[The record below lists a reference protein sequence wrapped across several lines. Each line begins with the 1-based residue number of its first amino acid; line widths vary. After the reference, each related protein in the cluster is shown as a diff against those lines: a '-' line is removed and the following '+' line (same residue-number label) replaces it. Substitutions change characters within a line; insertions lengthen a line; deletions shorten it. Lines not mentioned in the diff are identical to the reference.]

1 MEKKLHYGWI
11 VIFMGLV
18 TTVAAHGFGRM
29 AYTILLPAMKDGLH
43 FDYTQLGLL
52 GTGNFIGYLSMA
64 IIGGF
69 LAARFGPRTV
79 IAIALL
85 LMGGTMILTGLAK
98 SFGFAFAMRLF
109 TGLGNGAAF
118 VPAMAL
124 GSAWFAVKKRGFAT
138 GIVSGGIGLGTFLS
152 GVIVPFILTT
162 YGTHGWRYSW
172 VILGT
177 CVLVVAVVV
186 FLFLRNQPGDKG
198 LLPVGQ
204 EENSDIQPSSS
215 HPNVSSLEW
224 RKVYKMKALWYLGM
238 VYFFY
243 GLSYIIY
250 MVFFAAYLVKEMG
263 CTAAWAGGLWAIVG
277 GLSIFCG
284 VIWGGISDRIGR
296 GKGAA
301 LAYFVL
307 GVSYIVYALLKSEA
321 GFYLS
326 AILFGLTAW
335 SIPTIMAAASGDFV
349 GPRLAPAAL
358 GFITLFF
365 GIGQSIGPALGGYL
379 ADVSHS
385 FTLPFLIAGGIS
397 FVGMIFSF
405 YLKKNRLKIFDLGAK
420 YRRISWQTKPVSK
433 PSMITFKKTHL
444 PCILGQMWK

>member
-1 MEKKLHYGWI
+1 MEKKIHYGWI

-29 AYTILLPAMKDGLH
+29 AYTILLPAMKDGLN

-79 IAIALL
+79 ITIALV
-85 LMGGTMILTGLAK
+85 LMGVTMILTGLAK
-98 SFGFAFAMRLF
+98 SFGFAFSMRLL
-109 TGLGNGAAF
+109 TGLGNGAAY

-124 GSAWFAVKKRGFAT
+124 GSAWFAVNRRGFAT

-152 GVIVPFILTT
+152 GIIVPFILTS
-162 YGTHGWRYSW
+162 YGADGWRYSW
-172 VILGT
+172 YILGSI
-177 CVLVVAVVV
+177 VLLVAIFV
-186 FLFLRNQPGDKG
+186 FLFLRNHPEDKG

-204 EENSDIQPSSS
+204 EEKGDIQNSSVK
-215 HPNVSSLEW
+215 NKVSSLDW
-224 RKVYKMKALWYLGM
+224 GKVYRMKALWYLGI

-250 MVFFAAYLVKEMG
+250 IVFFAAYLVKEMG
-263 CTAAWAGGLWAIVG
+263 YTAAWAGGLWATVG

-284 VIWGGISDRIGR
+284 VIWGSISDRIGR

-307 GVSYIVYALLKSEA
+307 GLSYIVYAVFKSEA

-326 AILFGLTAW
+326 AVLFGLTAW
-335 SIPTIMAAASGDFV
+335 SIPTIMAAAAGDFV
-349 GPRLAPAAL
+349 GPRLAPAGL

-379 ADVSHS
+379 ADISNS

-405 YLKKNRLKIFDLGAK
+405 YLKK
-420 YRRISWQTKPVSK
+420 
-433 PSMITFKKTHL
+433 PSENL
-444 PCILGQMWK
+444 

>member
-1 MEKKLHYGWI
+1 MEKKIHYGWI
-11 VIFMGLV
+11 IIFMGMV

-29 AYTILLPAMKDGLH
+29 AYTILLPAMKDGLN

-52 GTGNFIGYLSMA
+52 GTANFIGYLSMA

-69 LAARFGPRTV
+69 LAARFGTRSV
-79 IAIALL
+79 ISLALL
-85 LMGGTMILTGLAK
+85 LMGITMILTGLAK
-98 SFGFAFAMRLF
+98 SFGFAFSMRLL
-109 TGLGNGAAF
+109 TGLGNGAAY

-124 GSAWFAVKKRGFAT
+124 GSAWFSIKKRGFAT
-138 GIVSGGIGLGTFLS
+138 GIVSGGIGLGIFIS
-152 GVIVPFILTT
+152 GIIVPFLLKS
-162 YGTHGWRYSW
+162 YGADGWRYSW
-172 VILGT
+172 YILGT
-177 CVLVVAVVV
+177 IVIMIAIIV
-186 FLFLRNQPGDKG
+186 FLFLRNQPEDKG

-204 EENSDIQPSSS
+204 EEKEKIQTSSIK
-215 HPNVSSLEW
+215 NKVSSLDW
-224 RKVYKMKALWYLGM
+224 NKVYRMKGMWYLGI

-263 CTAAWAGGLWAIVG
+263 CTEAWAGGLWAMVG

-284 VIWGGISDRIGR
+284 VIWGSISDRIGR

-301 LAYFVL
+301 LAYLVL
-307 GVSYIVYALLKSEA
+307 GVSYIVYALVRSET

-335 SIPTIMAAASGDFV
+335 SIPTIMAAAAGDFV
-349 GPRLAPAAL
+349 GPRLAPAGL

-379 ADVSHS
+379 ADVSNS

-397 FVGMIFSF
+397 FAGMIFSF
-405 YLKKNRLKIFDLGAK
+405 YLKKPLENI
-420 YRRISWQTKPVSK
+420 
-433 PSMITFKKTHL
+433 
-444 PCILGQMWK
+444 

>member
-1 MEKKLHYGWI
+1 MEKKIHYGWI

-29 AYTILLPAMKDGLH
+29 AYTILLPAMKDGLN

-69 LAARFGPRTV
+69 LSARFGPRTV
-79 IAIALL
+79 ITIALV
-85 LMGGTMILTGLAK
+85 LMGVTMILTGLAK
-98 SFGFAFAMRLF
+98 SFGFAFSMRLL
-109 TGLGNGAAF
+109 TGLGNGAAY

-124 GSAWFAVKKRGFAT
+124 GSAWFAVNRRGFAT

-152 GVIVPFILTT
+152 GIIVPFILTS
-162 YGTHGWRYSW
+162 YGADGWRYSW
-172 VILGT
+172 YILGSI
-177 CVLVVAVVV
+177 VLLVAIFV
-186 FLFLRNQPGDKG
+186 FLFLRNHPEDKG

-204 EENSDIQPSSS
+204 EEKGDIQNSSVK
-215 HPNVSSLEW
+215 NKVSSLDW
-224 RKVYKMKALWYLGM
+224 GKVYRMKALWYLGI

-250 MVFFAAYLVKEMG
+250 IIFFAAYLVKEMG
-263 CTAAWAGGLWAIVG
+263 YTAAWAGGLWATVG

-284 VIWGGISDRIGR
+284 VIWGSISDRIGR

-307 GVSYIVYALLKSEA
+307 GLSYIVYAVFKSEA

-326 AILFGLTAW
+326 AVLFGLTAW
-335 SIPTIMAAASGDFV
+335 SIPTIMAAAAGDFV
-349 GPRLAPAAL
+349 GPRLAPAGL

-379 ADVSHS
+379 ADISNS

-405 YLKKNRLKIFDLGAK
+405 YLKK
-420 YRRISWQTKPVSK
+420 
-433 PSMITFKKTHL
+433 PSENL
-444 PCILGQMWK
+444 

>member
-1 MEKKLHYGWI
+1 MWQLRENVHAKKKHYGWI
-11 VIFMGLV
+11 VIFMGLL

-29 AYTILLPAMKDGLH
+29 AYTILLPAMKDGLN

-69 LAARFGPRTV
+69 LAAKYGTRAV
-79 IAIALL
+79 ITFALI
-85 LMGGTMILTGLAK
+85 LMGVTMILTGLAR
-98 SFGFAFAMRLF
+98 SFGFAFVMRLL

-124 GSAWFAVKKRGFAT
+124 GSIWFSAKNRGFAT

-152 GVIVPFILTT
+152 GIIVPSILTS
-162 YGTHGWRYSW
+162 YGAEGWRYSW
-172 VILGT
+172 YILGSV
-177 CVLVVAVVV
+177 VLIAAGIV
-186 FLFLRNQPGDKG
+186 FIFLRNQPRDKE

-204 EENSDIQPSSS
+204 EKKEDIKIASQGK
-215 HPNVSSLEW
+215 NVSSFDW
-224 RKVYKMKALWYLGM
+224 KKVYSTKAVWYLGI

-250 MVFFAAYLVKEMG
+250 VVFFAAYLVKEMG
-263 CTAAWAGGLWAIVG
+263 YTTAWAGGLWAAVG

-296 GKGAA
+296 SKGLT
-301 LAYFVL
+301 LAYLVL
-307 GVSYIVYALLKSEA
+307 GVSYVVYALFKTEA

-326 AILFGLTAW
+326 AVLFGLTAW
-335 SIPTIMAAASGDFV
+335 GIPTIMAAAVGDLV
-349 GPRLAPAAL
+349 GPRLAPAGL
-358 GFITLFF
+358 GFVTFFF
-365 GIGQSIGPALGGYL
+365 GIGQSTGPVLGGYL

-385 FTLPFLIAGGIS
+385 FSLPFLIAGVIS
-397 FVGMIFSF
+397 FIGMLFSF
-405 YLKKNRLKIFDLGAK
+405 DLKKFLEN
-420 YRRISWQTKPVSK
+420 SN
-433 PSMITFKKTHL
+433 
-444 PCILGQMWK
+444 

>member
-1 MEKKLHYGWI
+1 MKVQGYRMKKKIHYGWI

-29 AYTILLPAMKDGLH
+29 AYTILLPAMKDGLN

-64 IIGGF
+64 IIGGI
-69 LAARFGPRTV
+69 LAARFGTR
-79 IAIALL
+79 AIITLALL
-85 LMGGTMILTGLAK
+85 LMGVTMILTGLAR

-124 GSAWFAVKKRGFAT
+124 GSAWFAVKNRGFAT

-152 GVIVPFILTT
+152 GIIVPYILMS
-162 YGTHGWRYSW
+162 YGADGWRYSW
-172 VILGT
+172 YILGSI
-177 CVLVVAVVV
+177 VIVVAMIV
-186 FLFLRNQPGDKG
+186 FLFLRNHPGDIG

-204 EENSDIQPSSS
+204 QEKETIPQTSSK
-215 HPNVSSLEW
+215 NKVSSLDW
-224 RKVYKMKALWYLGM
+224 SKVYRMKSMWYLGI

-250 MVFFAAYLVKEMG
+250 IVFFAAYLVKEMG
-263 CTAAWAGGLWAIVG
+263 YTAAWAGGLWATVG

-284 VIWGGISDRIGR
+284 VIWGSISDRIGR

-307 GVSYIVYALLKSEA
+307 GISYIVYAVFKSES

-335 SIPTIMAAASGDFV
+335 SIPTIMAAAAGDLV
-349 GPRLAPAAL
+349 GPRLAPAGL
-358 GFITLFF
+358 GFVTLFF
-365 GIGQSIGPALGGYL
+365 GIGQAIGPALGGYL
-379 ADVSHS
+379 ADVSNS
-385 FTLPFLIAGGIS
+385 FTLPFLMAGGIS

-405 YLKKNRLKIFDLGAK
+405 YLKNPAENL
-420 YRRISWQTKPVSK
+420 
-433 PSMITFKKTHL
+433 
-444 PCILGQMWK
+444 